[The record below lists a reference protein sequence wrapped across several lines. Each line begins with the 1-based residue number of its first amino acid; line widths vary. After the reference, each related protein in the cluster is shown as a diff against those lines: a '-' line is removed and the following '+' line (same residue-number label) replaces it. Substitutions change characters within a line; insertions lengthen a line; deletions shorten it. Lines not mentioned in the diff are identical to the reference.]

1 MWGASDYRLFCFL
14 MCLVCYSPAAVP
26 GVDDSHDYIDDY
38 ESFNYAQR
46 YGPSYVTPFPDDTSH
61 FSPPS
66 PLGGGSQLRGAAAA
80 AAAQQAQA
88 HAVRVPDFLSVLDAA
103 QAGDEAH
110 HLLDSYAMR
119 HLILSRPAQLEPLSG
134 MRLGPEQYVL
144 RVRSTSLWGEKCVL
158 TFTLKKRSEQEQR

>member
-1 MWGASDYRLFCFL
+1 VG
-14 MCLVCYSPAAVP
+14 
-26 GVDDSHDYIDDY
+26 DSHDYIDDY

-66 PLGGGSQLRGAAAA
+66 PLGGTSSLLRGAAAAAAA

-88 HAVRVPDFLSVLDAA
+88 VRAPDFLSVLDAA

-134 MRLGPEQYVL
+134 MRLGSEQYVL

-158 TFTLKKRSEQEQR
+158 TFTLKRRSEQEQR